1 MKKTDLACLLLLAAL
16 WGASYLFMRIGAGEF
31 GALAM
36 AGARA
41 ALASLL
47 LVPIL
52 ILRRDGGLAALRRNW
67 KRIALVGMTNC
78 TLPFLLFSYAALSI
92 NASLS
97 AIFNAA
103 TPMYAAII
111 GWLWIRE
118 RIAPARAASMALGF
132 AGVAWLA
139 WDGAGFKDGATDGRC
154 WRVSHLIARVGASRT
169 MAVPFLVPAFG
180 VLWGVL
186 FLGEVFSVK
195 MALGSVLIV
204 IGTAGA
210 IRFAG
215 DGQKTPASA
224 YWRWG
229 RLWR

>member
-1 MKKTDLACLLLLAAL
+1 
-16 WGASYLFMRIGAGEF
+16 
-31 GALAM
+31 
-36 AGARA
+36 
-41 ALASLL
+41 
-47 LVPIL
+47 
-52 ILRRDGGLAALRRNW
+52 
-67 KRIALVGMTNC
+67 
-78 TLPFLLFSYAALSI
+78 
-92 NASLS
+92 
-97 AIFNAA
+97 
-103 TPMYAAII
+103 
-111 GWLWIRE
+111 
-118 RIAPARAASMALGF
+118 
-132 AGVAWLA
+132 
-139 WDGAGFKDGATDGRC
+139 
-154 WRVSHLIARVGASRT
+154 

-215 DGQKTPASA
+215 DGQKNPASA

>member
-1 MKKTDLACLLLLAAL
+1 MKKTDLACLLSLAAL

-103 TPMYAAII
+103 TPMYAAMI

-139 WDGAGFKDGATDGRC
+139 WDGAGFKDDATGWAVLACVASDRARGCFAHDGGAVSGAGV
-154 WRVSHLIARVGASRT
+154 WRVVGR
-169 MAVPFLVPAFG
+169 AVSG
-180 VLWGVL
+180 
-186 FLGEVFSVK
+186 
-195 MALGSVLIV
+195 
-204 IGTAGA
+204 
-210 IRFAG
+210 
-215 DGQKTPASA
+215 
-224 YWRWG
+224 
-229 RLWR
+229 